1 MFMLPLSN
9 CWRNELRMKAICL
22 SCLFWVPLAAQ
33 LSKSTQSGASEQ
45 RGQNDYLAFSFFP
58 SCCLIHI
65 NPLIHCY
72 ILLQCLRAV
81 DMSFWELLY
90 PVASSRQ
97 TLPCLICCLK
107 HSFMNFGIHC
117 YTGLK
122 SPVDVLPLR
131 GGLGRAS
138 WMFRTRG

>member
-9 CWRNELRMKAICL
+9 CWGGMSAEWKPFACHVSSELH
-22 SCLFWVPLAAQ
+22 WQ
-33 LSKSTQSGASEQ
+33 LSWAKAHRVGRANKGVRMTTWLSLCVCPAVWATLTLLFTAIYNCDVWG
-45 RGQNDYLAFSFFP
+45 L
-58 SCCLIHI
+58 LI
-65 NPLIHCY
+65 
-72 ILLQCLRAV
+72 R
-81 DMSFWELLY
+81 FWELLY
-90 PVASSRQ
+90 PAASSRQ
-97 TLPCLICCLK
+97 TLPCLVCRLK
-107 HSFMNFGIHC
+107 HSFMNLGIHC